1 MDIKELKKVKI
12 VNHGGSRIVSHA
24 FSLPHGE
31 EIDIET
37 NRLPEHILNDLNIF
51 HARGQIDFIPLEDA
65 PKKSIIEKHTETIM
79 TANGREHVV
88 YKPQEDKAINVE
100 SIDTSGK
107 SVEVGFSKMDAI
119 DLLGKHWKTLEKE
132 VLETKDVS
140 KLKLLHSVAREQ
152 EVTGKKMEIIESRLG
167 ELV

>member
-1 MDIKELKKVKI
+1 MDIKELKKVKV

-24 FSLPHGE
+24 FSLAHGE
-31 EIDIET
+31 EVEIET

-51 HARGQIDFIPLEDA
+51 HARGQIDFIPLNDE
-65 PKKSIIEKHTETIM
+65 PKKSMFEKHTETIH
-79 TANGREHVV
+79 TANGQEHVV
-88 YKPQEDKAINVE
+88 YKPQDKAINVE
-100 SIDTSGK
+100 EIDLSGK
-107 SVEVGFSKMDAI
+107 AVEVGFSKMDAI

-140 KLKLLHSVAREQ
+140 KLKLLHAVAREQ